1 MSTCACL
8 QHTEFVPALIKEPK
22 LTLRLEIRE
31 GPAVTVVHC
40 KGRLVFREENCFS
53 AQVLEILS
61 RTKQVV
67 IDLSGVEIV
76 DGFGLGELV
85 TVQNL
90 AHTKGCSVK
99 LAAPN
104 RLVYSLLKLTKL
116 NSLFEIYPTLN
127 EAAVEVQPAALATS
141 HC

>member
-8 QHTEFVPALIKEPK
+8 QPAEFVPALIKEPK

-31 GPAVTVVHC
+31 GPAVTVIHC

-53 AQVLEILS
+53 TQVLEVLS

-67 IDLSGVEIV
+67 IDLSGVEMV

-90 AHTKGCSVK
+90 AKAKGCAVK
-99 LAAPN
+99 LVAPT

-116 NSLFEIYPTLN
+116 NSLFEFYPTLN
-127 EAAVEVQPAALATS
+127 EAAVEVQPAVLATS

>member
-1 MSTCACL
+1 M
-8 QHTEFVPALIKEPK
+8 PALIKETK
-22 LTLRLEIRE
+22 LTLRLEVRE
-31 GPAVTVVHC
+31 GPAVSVIHC
-40 KGRLVFREENCFS
+40 KGRLVFREDNCFS

-67 IDLSGVEIV
+67 IDLSGVEMV

-90 AHTKGCSVK
+90 ATAKGCAVK
-99 LAAPN
+99 LAAPS

-127 EAAVEVQPAALATS
+127 EAAVEMQPAALATS

>member
-1 MSTCACL
+1 M
-8 QHTEFVPALIKEPK
+8 
-22 LTLRLEIRE
+22 
-31 GPAVTVVHC
+31 
-40 KGRLVFREENCFS
+40 
-53 AQVLEILS
+53 
-61 RTKQVV
+61 
-67 IDLSGVEIV
+67 V
-76 DGFGLGELV
+76 DGVGLGELV

-99 LAAPN
+99 LAGPN

-127 EAAVEVQPAALATS
+127 EAAVEVRPAVLATS

>member
-1 MSTCACL
+1 M
-8 QHTEFVPALIKEPK
+8 
-22 LTLRLEIRE
+22 LRLEIRE
-31 GPAVTVVHC
+31 GPAVAIIHC

-53 AQVLEILS
+53 AKVLEVLS

-67 IDLSGVEIV
+67 IDLSDVEMV

-90 AHTKGCSVK
+90 ASARGCTVK
-99 LAAPN
+99 LAAPS

-116 NSLFEIYPTLN
+116 NSLFEIYPTLS
-127 EAAVEVQPAALATS
+127 EAAVEIQPAVLATS
-141 HC
+141 RC

>member
-1 MSTCACL
+1 M
-8 QHTEFVPALIKEPK
+8 
-22 LTLRLEIRE
+22 TLRLEIRE
-31 GPAVTVVHC
+31 GPAVTVIHC
-40 KGRLVFREENCFS
+40 KGRLVFREEHCFS
-53 AQVLEILS
+53 AQVLEVLS
-61 RTKQVV
+61 RSKEVV
-67 IDLSGVEIV
+67 IDLSGVEMV

-90 AHTKGCSVK
+90 AHAKGCSVK

-116 NSLFEIYPTLN
+116 NSLFEIYPTLS
-127 EAAVEVQPAALATS
+127 EAAAVEVRPTVLASS

>member
-8 QHTEFVPALIKEPK
+8 QPTEFVPALIKEPK

-31 GPAVTVVHC
+31 GPAVTIIHC

-53 AQVLEILS
+53 AQVLEVLS
-61 RTKQVV
+61 RSKEVV
-67 IDLSGVEIV
+67 IDLSGVEMV

-90 AHTKGCSVK
+90 ANAKGGSVK
-99 LAAPN
+99 LIAPN
-104 RLVYSLLKLTKL
+104 RLVY
-116 NSLFEIYPTLN
+116 
-127 EAAVEVQPAALATS
+127 
-141 HC
+141 